1 VSEEK
6 KPYKI
11 PQRQV
16 IFLAVSDSLFCKRC
30 WRNPISSSF
39 RNAGMPDLMIH
50 RVLDVPIHTL
60 NDGVPPLEG
69 YANWVMN
76 RIQLGLGAQIITCN
90 AEMVMLAQRENTFL
104 QVLKQAELVI
114 PDGAGVVWAL
124 RLQKV
129 LSQRTPGIELA
140 EKLIEA
146 AAFQG
151 WSVAVIGARP
161 DVAET
166 LQHKWQQQYPQ
177 FPLWVHHGYFDPELE
192 LSIITYLQQINPQLI
207 LVGLGSPRQEYWI
220 QKHRALLPQGI
231 WIGVGGSLDI
241 WAGIKPRA
249 PRWWRDHQMEW
260 LYRLYQEPWRWR
272 RMLALP
278 QFVWQVALHVLP
290 QQLPFS

>member
-1 VSEEK
+1 
-6 KPYKI
+6 
-11 PQRQV
+11 
-16 IFLAVSDSLFCKRC
+16 
-30 WRNPISSSF
+30 
-39 RNAGMPDLMIH
+39 MTDLTIH

-60 NDGVPPLEG
+60 AEGATTLESYVG
-69 YANWVMN
+69 WVVD
-76 RIQLGLGAQIITCN
+76 RIRLGLGAQVITCN
-90 AEMVMLAQRENTFL
+90 AEMVMLAQRENSFL
-104 QVLKQAELVI
+104 QALEHAELVI

-124 RLQKV
+124 RIQKV
-129 LSQRTPGIELA
+129 STHRTPGIELA
-140 EKLIEA
+140 ERLLDYA
-146 AAFQG
+146 AAHG
-151 WSVAVIGARP
+151 WSVAAIGALP
-161 DVAET
+161 EVAEAV
-166 LQHKWQQQYPQ
+166 QHIWQHRYPELV
-177 FPLWVHHGYFDPELE
+177 LWIHHGYFETDLE
-192 LSIITYLQQINPQLI
+192 LSIITRLEQINPQVI

-220 QKHRALLPQGI
+220 QKHRPLLPKAI